1 MTPKIFSAMATAAT
15 VAFVSLGTVATAQA
29 APHTT
34 VVVQGAAHAHG
45 QPVYLPVHQ
54 PSYQPGYQPSYQP
67 GYRPGHRSHSEAGR
81 HGRPGHTWVAGHWQQ
96 RGQRA
101 VWQEGHWQRSRP
113 AYRPGY
119 GAVHYPS
126 YPGHSNGHDAQPR
139 PPRWDRDGDGVPNR
153 HDRRPNN
160 PHRY

>member
-1 MTPKIFSAMATAAT
+1 MTPKIFSAVATAAT
-15 VAFVSLGTVATAQA
+15 AATFAFLSLGAVATAQA
-29 APHTT
+29 APHAT
-34 VVVQGAAHAHG
+34 VVVQGGAHAQGHS
-45 QPVYLPVHQ
+45 V
-54 PSYQPGYQPSYQP
+54 YQPGYQPVYQP
-67 GYRPGHRSHSEAGR
+67 DYRPGHRPHPEAGR
-81 HGRPGHTWVAGHWQQ
+81 HARPGHIWVAGHWQQ
-96 RGQRA
+96 HGRRA

-160 PHRY
+160 PYRY